1 MGGVNISRLRLTEY
15 SETGR
20 KVGEVVEEKQKLY
33 GDSYGKS
40 GNVLKILYPEG
51 VLPQQYE
58 DLLFVTRMLD
68 KLFRFTSGTPANRLE
83 QDESPVG
90 DMVGY
95 CLLEMRKELK
105 RREEPP

>member
-15 SETGR
+15 SEIGR

-68 KLFRFTSGTPANRLE
+68 KLFRFTSGTPTSRLE